1 MAVGGDAQIS
11 CGAEPS
17 AMRQSAN
24 ISESNFDRGY
34 EHWLMAEAR
43 RRNPEI
49 ELLGLVYAWPSWI
62 DPDGHSP
69 YSSNDTEQNA
79 ADYMAAWVSGVKRS
93 HNLTIQWVG
102 LWNEQTVSR
111 RNSRDVQTS
120 PSLPVLRFLQR
131 SKPFCCYPPPAF
143 TAVHQDVRQD
153 PTKNA

>member
-1 MAVGGDAQIS
+1 MVVGGDAQIS

-102 LWNEQTVSR
+102 LWNEQTVR
-111 RNSRDVQTS
+111 
-120 PSLPVLRFLQR
+120 
-131 SKPFCCYPPPAF
+131 
-143 TAVHQDVRQD
+143 
-153 PTKNA
+153 